1 MLKLLHRVAPGRLGL
16 NTQQSAEE
24 LTTDWCITASNAI
37 LDSTGRI
44 AARKGT
50 KRQHSTSVGASTQV
64 KSIWEYKD
72 SSSNVIEIFAAG
84 NKIYKLDTS
93 GGTTTD
99 ITGTITTPTADNW
112 KFQNFNG
119 KCIGFQSGHAPI
131 VLSSVSGSFADI
143 ALSGT
148 NQPTTSAADVLSAFG
163 YLFVLD
169 GTDLLISDALD
180 ETSWNTV
187 YDLKTVWTKGMDTA
201 VTVQTFNGYLFIF
214 GQDSTI
220 VYAHPETPSSM
231 TLTDILDEG
240 CIARDSVAFTGTD
253 LIFLSKSGVH
263 SLGRVLIQKSSPL
276 SLLSSAVKDSLVYYA
291 NISTA
296 ANIKAGYDTYNDQ
309 YILSFPASTLVYVFK
324 LVPSGNPVVTTWAR
338 LIYSIHETF
347 GQKLHFGTEDGYVVN
362 NQDYLDDVNF
372 DATGGTTYYWEVKF
386 GYTSFASELQAVEVQ
401 HRRKIIKDY
410 SVLLTH
416 PAGGT
421 VTLAWSYDFTGNYDS
436 SAVTATKITQAE
448 YGVAQYNVDEYSSTP
463 VPEPLASSPSDE
475 GNVVSFSVATYVNGY
490 PVACQ
495 ALTSRFKFGRMSI

>member
-50 KRQHSTSVGASTQV
+50 KRQHSTSVGASTPV

-93 GGTTTD
+93 AGTTTD
-99 ITGTITTPTADNW
+99 ITGTITTPTDDNW

-119 KCIGFQSGHAPI
+119 KCIGFQAGHAPI
-131 VLSSVSGSFADI
+131 VLASVAGTFADI
-143 ALSGT
+143 VLSGT
-148 NQPTTSAADVLSAFG
+148 NQPTTAAVDVLSSFG

-169 GTDLLISDALD
+169 GTNLLISDALD

-214 GQDSTI
+214 GQISTI
-220 VYAHPETPSSM
+220 VYANASTPS
-231 TLTDILDEG
+231 TLIKSDILDEG

-263 SLGRVLIQKSSPL
+263 SLGRLLIQKSSPL
-276 SLLSSAVKDSLVYYA
+276 SLLSGNVKDTLVYYA
-291 NISTA
+291 NTATA

-309 YILSFPASTLVYVFK
+309 YILAFPDSTLVYVFN
-324 LVPSGNPVVTTWAR
+324 LVPSGNPVVTTWTR

-347 GQKLHFGTEDGYVVN
+347 GQKLHFGTGDGYVVN
-362 NQDYLDDVNF
+362 NQDYLDDVNV
-372 DATGGTTYYWEVKF
+372 DGTGGSTYYWEVKF
-386 GYTSFASELQAVEVQ
+386 GYTSFANELQVAALQ
-401 HRRKIIKDY
+401 HRRKILKDY

-416 PAGGT
+416 PAGGP
-421 VTLAWSYDFTGNYDS
+421 VTLAWSYDFTGNYTS
-436 SAVTATKITQAE
+436 SAVTATAITQAE
-448 YGVAQYNVDEYSSTP
+448 YGVAEYNVDEYSSTP
-463 VPEPLASSPSDE
+463 TPEPLAGSPSDE
-475 GNVVSFSVATYVNGY
+475 GNVVSFSVSAYVNGY
-490 PVACQ
+490 TVACQ
-495 ALTSRFKFGRMSI
+495 ALTSRFKYGRMSI